1 MTRRPILALAALGL
15 AVAAFGPAQAADCRK
30 GERVIFACALKG
42 KVVSVCAKPG
52 QATYRFGRPGSPEME
67 IASGDGHAFQSGVI
81 GGGGGGQTSL
91 RFTNK
96 GFSYIV
102 SSGEQGSL
110 HDSPGKRWSVLTI
123 LEGDRIIASRTCKLT
138 SPWSRIQ
145 ESGLP
150 DDPDERFVAW
160 Y

>member
-1 MTRRPILALAALGL
+1 MRHKLALAGLGL
-15 AVAAFGPAQAADCRK
+15 AIVAFGPAQAADCRK
-30 GERVIFACALKG
+30 GEQLIFSCAFKG
-42 KVVSVCAKPG
+42 KVASVCATPG
-52 QATYRFGRPGSPEME
+52 QATYRYGRPGSPEIE
-67 IASGDGHAFQSGVI
+67 IASGGGHAFQSVVI
-81 GGGGGGQTSL
+81 GGGGGSQTSL

-96 GFSYIV
+96 GFNYIV

-110 HDSPGKRWSVLTI
+110 HDAPGKTWSVLTI
-123 LEGDRIIASRTCKLT
+123 LQDDKVVASRTCKLT
-138 SPWSRIQ
+138 SPWDRIQ